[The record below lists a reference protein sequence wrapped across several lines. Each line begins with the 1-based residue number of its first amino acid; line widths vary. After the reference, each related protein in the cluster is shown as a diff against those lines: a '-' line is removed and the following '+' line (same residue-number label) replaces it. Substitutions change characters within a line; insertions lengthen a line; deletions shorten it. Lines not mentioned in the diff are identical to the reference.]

1 MHRSHIAALALFDNL
16 KIPEILK
23 LRKITKLHFL
33 CFPKT
38 LSEQRSLP
46 LTALQQVAILHLRKS
61 VFPTSGN

>member
-1 MHRSHIAALALFDNL
+1 MHRSHIPALALFDSP

-33 CFPKT
+33 WFTKT
-38 LSEQRSLP
+38 LFERSLP
-46 LTALQQVAILHLRKS
+46 LTALQQVAILHFRKS